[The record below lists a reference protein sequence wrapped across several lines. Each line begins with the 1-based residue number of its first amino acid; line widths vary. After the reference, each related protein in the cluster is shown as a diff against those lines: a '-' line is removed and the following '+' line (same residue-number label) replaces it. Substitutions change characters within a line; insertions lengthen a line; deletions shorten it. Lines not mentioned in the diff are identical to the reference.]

1 MPKAPTS
8 ANRHLPLPQRLA
20 RMYHDGKLGAILLFL
35 PPALLLF
42 TLFVVTPIFSAAN
55 LSLYRWS
62 GFGEVTDFVGI
73 KNYTNLLTHSI
84 FHQSMWNSVKIIL
97 ASILLQIPLALGLAL
112 LIYRK
117 TPSNTLFRLVFL
129 APYIL
134 AEIAS
139 GLIWSF
145 IFDGDYGVSAQIAST
160 LSIQPFYILAD
171 KQFAFL
177 AIITVIVWKY
187 FGFHMM
193 IFIAAL
199 QAVPAELIEAANM
212 EESRD
217 MALQM
222 EKEGQGLVLNQ
233 FGNPDNVEAHYLT
246 TGPEIWQQTD
256 GKITHF
262 VSSMGTTG
270 TIMGISKYLKE
281 QNPEIQIIG
290 LQPSEGSNLAGI
302 RRWPQEYLPTI
313 FDAKRVDRIMDI
325 PQIEAEKTTRRLAR
339 QEGISTGTSSGGA
352 VWASIKI
359 AEENPDA
366 IIVCIVCDRGDR
378 YLSTGLFSVIDDE

>member
-199 QAVPAELIEAANM
+199 QAVPAELIEAAELDGANP
-212 EESRD
+212 RQVVFYVKLPLIAH
-217 MALQM
+217 AL
-222 EKEGQGLVLNQ
+222 KLSV
-233 FGNPDNVEAHYLT
+233 FFA
-246 TGPEIWQQTD
+246 
-256 GKITHF
+256 
-262 VSSMGTTG
+262 
-270 TIMGISKYLKE
+270 
-281 QNPEIQIIG
+281 IIG
-290 LQPSEGSNLAGI
+290 SLQVFDIIIPLTNGGPSNSTHSIVSYLYTFGLTRLNVGYGSAVGVVLFVFCVFTALT
-302 RRWPQEYLPTI
+302 Y
-313 FDAKRVDRIMDI
+313 KR
-325 PQIEAEKTTRRLAR
+325 
-339 QEGISTGTSSGGA
+339 
-352 VWASIKI
+352 
-359 AEENPDA
+359 
-366 IIVCIVCDRGDR
+366 IVIGKGK
-378 YLSTGLFSVIDDE
+378 SA